1 MRVCSIAS
9 GSSGNCIFA
18 GSDHTSVLFDA
29 GISGK
34 RVEAGLN
41 AIGMTGSDL
50 DAIFITHE
58 HSDHIRGLGVLARK
72 LSVPIY
78 ATPGTR
84 DAILSGGTVGK
95 IPEELFREVEADAV
109 TRVGD
114 LCVEPFHIS
123 HDAADPVGYRIT
135 GGGKSAAIATDMG
148 MYDDYTIA
156 HLQNLDVLFIEANH
170 DVRMLE
176 AGRYP
181 YPLKR
186 RILSERGHLSNEDS
200 GRLIGEILH
209 DQMKHIFLSHLSK
222 ENNYPALAFETVS
235 AEVTMGDNPYRACD
249 FPITVAK
256 RDEISDEI
264 IF

>member
-1 MRVCSIAS
+1 
-9 GSSGNCIFA
+9 
-18 GSDHTSVLFDA
+18 
-29 GISGK
+29 
-34 RVEAGLN
+34 
-41 AIGMTGSDL
+41 
-50 DAIFITHE
+50 
-58 HSDHIRGLGVLARK
+58 
-72 LSVPIY
+72 
-78 ATPGTR
+78 
-84 DAILSGGTVGK
+84 
-95 IPEELFREVEADAV
+95 
-109 TRVGD
+109 
-114 LCVEPFHIS
+114 
-123 HDAADPVGYRIT
+123 
-135 GGGKSAAIATDMG
+135 MG